1 MGKIEHLQ
9 FLVLL
14 IPTFVILGAAAVSMA
29 DLGLPATEEPHA
41 PMTVAVS
48 SAIHASELSC
58 DHNLAE

>member
-1 MGKIEHLQ
+1 
-9 FLVLL
+9 
-14 IPTFVILGAAAVSMA
+14 MA
-29 DLGLPATEEPHA
+29 DLALPATEAPHA